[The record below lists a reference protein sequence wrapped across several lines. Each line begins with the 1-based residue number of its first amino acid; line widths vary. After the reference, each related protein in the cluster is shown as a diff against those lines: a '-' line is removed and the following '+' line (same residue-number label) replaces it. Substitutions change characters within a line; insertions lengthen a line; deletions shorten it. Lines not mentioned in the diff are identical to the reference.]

1 MTTTTDLG
9 GPTTTRASGLPD
21 LGLLV
26 LRFAV
31 GASMLQSGLP
41 KALDLDETAANLESS
56 EWRLSTVAAYMLSG
70 AEVLGGLGLL
80 LGLLT
85 PLAACAVIAVMMD
98 AWAVNVAGTA
108 FWSDPFNIPF
118 LLAFAATTV
127 LLTGAG
133 AHSIDAK
140 AFGRAR
146 WPGAVTVAFFVVAV
160 VAAIATWILLK
171 GTNPIHFTAP
181 TP

>member
-1 MTTTTDLG
+1 MTTTDASVS
-9 GPTTTRASGLPD
+9 TTTRSSGLPD

-31 GASMLQSGLP
+31 GASMLQSGIP
-41 KALDLDETAANLESS
+41 KALDLEKTAANLDDSG
-56 EWRLSTVAAYMLSG
+56 WRLSTVAAYMLSG
-70 AEVLGGLGLL
+70 AEALGGLGLL
-80 LGLLT
+80 LGLVT
-85 PLAACAVIAVMMD
+85 PLAACAVIAAMID

-127 LLTGAG
+127 LCTGAG
-133 AHSIDAK
+133 AYSIDAK

-146 WPGAVTVAFFVVAV
+146 WPAAVTVALFVVAV
-160 VAAIATWILLK
+160 VAAVATWVLLK
-171 GTNPIHFTAP
+171 GTNPIHLTHP